1 MAKIRQLEID
11 PCCGITDKTDKPES
25 LPQTWDAESLW
36 DASLLVGLN
45 EYPEEEDIYETMMR
59 G

>member
-1 MAKIRQLEID
+1 MAKKIHQLEID
-11 PCCGITDKTDKPES
+11 PCCGITDKPVS

-59 G
+59 R